1 MARKKICKSCG
12 QETNDILNAIL
23 ESQVQIGEVLA
34 NLEVI
39 VNAECQKTIASNK
52 ICFEDCTEG
61 TQIIIVDCE
70 ENITIKN
77 LQNGVETN
85 KTVADCPEYLVTT
98 DTACKN
104 D

>member
-12 QETNDILNAIL
+12 QETNEILSGIL
-23 ESQVQIGEVLA
+23 EAIAS
-34 NLEVI
+34 LEVI

-61 TQIIIVDCE
+61 IQIIIVDCE
-70 ENITIKN
+70 ENITIKT
-77 LQNGVETN
+77 LQNGEITN
-85 KTVADCPEYLVTT
+85 KTIADCPEYLITS
-98 DTACKN
+98 DTVCK